1 MNKSLSGLK
10 TLFLIH
16 FVVGL
21 IFGLLYLLIPGVF
34 LAAMKWPAPD
44 VLPYRTIGA
53 AVLAFTVSSWLC
65 YKEFAWDK
73 VKIVVQAEIVWT
85 GLAALVSLYGMLFAG
100 MPAAGWMNVFLMAFF
115 AVAFFYYYR
124 KGCC

>member
-1 MNKSLSGLK
+1 MKKSLSGLK

-21 IFGLLYLLIPGVF
+21 IFGLIYLLFPGPF

-44 VLPYRTIGA
+44 VMPYRTIGA
-53 AVLAFTVSSWLC
+53 AILAFTASSWLC

-73 VKIVVQAEIVWT
+73 VKIV
-85 GLAALVSLYGMLFAG
+85 
-100 MPAAGWMNVFLMAFF
+100 
-115 AVAFFYYYR
+115 
-124 KGCC
+124 